1 MKKEPP
7 RPLPE
12 EKDDGKGFERFEE
25 FTRRIVAVPK
35 SAITKKRKPE
45 RKRD

>member
-1 MKKEPP
+1 MKERPSP

-12 EKDDGKGFERFEE
+12 EKDDGKGFERFRE

-35 SAITKKRKPE
+35 SEITKKQKPK
-45 RKRD
+45 RKR